1 MSNILTVMIE
11 NQSVIEYDRDIP
23 LPARQQEYL
32 DRMDAQMD
40 GGFAVGEE
48 WVAQPDPIQRAEFVS
63 ATLFQALKDN
73 NEGLISASTAY
84 LANRFP
90 ELKQVKSSDTGGDG
104 ENSIRLVFDEEAG
117 DQVAVSFDGESGR
130 SVH

>member
-1 MSNILTVMIE
+1 MRNILTVLIE
-11 NQSVIEYDRDIP
+11 NQPVIEYDRDIP
-23 LPARQQEYL
+23 LPEKQRLYL
-32 DRMDAQMD
+32 DKMDAQMD
-40 GGFAVGEE
+40 NGIAVGED

-73 NEGLISASTAY
+73 NEGLISATTAY

-90 ELKQVKSSDTGGDG
+90 ELKQIRSAQNDG
-104 ENSIRLVFDEEAG
+104 ETSIRLVFDEEAG
-117 DQVAVSFDGESGR
+117 DQVAVSFDGAAGR

>member
-11 NQSVIEYDRDIP
+11 NQSVIEYDRNIP
-23 LPARQQEYL
+23 LPAKQQEYL
-32 DRMDAQMD
+32 DKMDAQMD
-40 GGFAVGEE
+40 GGFAVGED

-90 ELKQVKSSDTGGDG
+90 ELKQVKSSETAGKT
-104 ENSIRLVFDEEAG
+104 NIRLVFDEEAG
-117 DQVAVSFDGESGR
+117 DQVAVAFGASSER

>member
-11 NQSVIEYDRDIP
+11 NQSVIEYDRNIP
-23 LPARQQEYL
+23 LPAKQQEYL
-32 DRMDAQMD
+32 DKMDAQMD
-40 GGFAVGEE
+40 GGFAVGED

-90 ELKQVKSSDTGGDG
+90 ELKQVKSSETAG
-104 ENSIRLVFDEEAG
+104 ETNIRLVFDEEAG
-117 DQVAVSFDGESGR
+117 DQVAVAFGASSER

>member
-40 GGFAVGEE
+40 GGFTVGED

-90 ELKQVKSSDTGGDG
+90 ELKQVKSSDANG
-104 ENSIRLVFDEEAG
+104 ENNIRLVFDEEAG
-117 DQVAVSFDGESGR
+117 DQVAVSFDGASGR

>member
-1 MSNILTVMIE
+1 
-11 NQSVIEYDRDIP
+11 
-23 LPARQQEYL
+23 
-32 DRMDAQMD
+32 MD
-40 GGFAVGEE
+40 GGFAVGED

-90 ELKQVKSSDTGGDG
+90 ELKQVKSSETAG
-104 ENSIRLVFDEEAG
+104 ETNIRLVFDEEAG
-117 DQVAVSFDGESGR
+117 DQVAVAFGASSER

>member
-23 LPARQQEYL
+23 LPAKQQEYL
-32 DRMDAQMD
+32 DKMDARMD
-40 GGFAVGEE
+40 GGFAMGED

-90 ELKQVKSSDTGGDG
+90 ELKQVKSSAVGDG

-117 DQVAVSFDGESGR
+117 DQVAVAFDGANGR